1 MKNTKKL
8 ATLSVII
15 ALAMVLSF
23 LESRI
28 PAFVAIPGIKVGLAN
43 IAVIFT
49 VYKLG
54 AREGVLISII
64 RVLLV
69 SILFGS
75 TVSLWYSLAGAILS
89 LIVTILLKKYTKL
102 AVVTVSVAGG
112 VSHNIAQIGVAC
124 LLLETNI
131 IVYYLPFLLLSGTVA
146 GIAVGVASALLIKR
160 VKPEGSR

>member
-8 ATLSVII
+8 ATLSVIV

-64 RVLLV
+64 RVFLV

-160 VKPEGSR
+160 VKLEGSR

>member
-8 ATLSVII
+8 ATLSVIV

-131 IVYYLPFLLLSGTVA
+131 LVYYLPFLLLSGTVA

-160 VKPEGSR
+160 VKLEGSR